1 MQISLLCE
9 AVGATYYV
17 DDTHNGCSTYYTWIG
32 IRQMFTV
39 REGRINS
46 ININGTLNI
55 HIWCTLQP

>member
-17 DDTHNGCSTYYTWIG
+17 DDTHNGCSTYTWIG

-39 REGRINS
+39 REKRINS
-46 ININGTLNI
+46 ININRPLNI
-55 HIWCTLQP
+55 QIWCTLQT